1 MALPIQSPGKGGSF
15 IPIAIDLA
23 AASWGQ
29 YMLKNLV
36 RFKQG
41 RQGEAPSW
49 DGHGG
54 NINAREVG
62 SPITDVGYWAG
73 WYVLC
78 PVHLYG
84 ETKRGGKLLSYA
96 DAVVSVNRE
105 HRIVSTPLVG
115 AEGTVKEYISAGDWN
130 VEMVIGVQPEEG
142 GAIVDKYPSD
152 ELEELME
159 LLGGGKAL
167 DVSSKFLEI
176 FGISRMVVKSY
187 RVVQSTDQNYQGVS
201 ISGVS
206 DEEYEIY
213 SDEY

>member
-36 RFKQG
+36 RFKPG
-41 RQGEAPSW
+41 REGDAPSW
-49 DGHGG
+49 EGHGG

-73 WYVLC
+73 RYVLC

-84 ETKRGGKLLSYA
+84 ETKRGIKQLSYA
-96 DAVVSVNRE
+96 DAVVSVSRE

-115 AEGTVKEYISAGDWN
+115 VEGTVKEYISAGDWN
-130 VEMVIGVQPEEG
+130 VEMVIGVQPESG
-142 GAIVDKYPSD
+142 GAIVDEYPSG

-159 LLGGGKAL
+159 LLGCGKAL

-213 SDEY
+213 SNEY

>member
-1 MALPIQSPGKGGSF
+1 MCSL
-15 IPIAIDLA
+15 
-23 AASWGQ
+23 
-29 YMLKNLV
+29 
-36 RFKQG
+36 R
-41 RQGEAPSW
+41 R
-49 DGHGG
+49 
-54 NINAREVG
+54 
-62 SPITDVGYWAG
+62 
-73 WYVLC
+73 
-78 PVHLYG
+78 
-84 ETKRGGKLLSYA
+84 
-96 DAVVSVNRE
+96 
-105 HRIVSTPLVG
+105 
-115 AEGTVKEYISAGDWN
+115 
-130 VEMVIGVQPEEG
+130 G
-142 GAIVDKYPSD
+142 GAIVDEYPSD